1 MVLACYHN
9 WSGSGRYPQ
18 VFLFVPGAGAPE
30 LISPA
35 ANTTQASNGSAGTT
49 LAVNASGLS
58 MVWESDASN
67 IDPNDHNGKKDI
79 FVLADESMFTD
90 VIFANGFDAASRR
103 QASVGSSRIAL
114 VTPRD

>member
-1 MVLACYHN
+1 MLPTSEYDSCSVSAISDIASVVLGCYNN
-9 WSGSGRYPQ
+9 WTGSGRYLQ

-35 ANTTQASNGSAGTT
+35 ANSTLASNGSAGTS

-58 MVWESDASN
+58 MVWESDAS
-67 IDPNDHNGKKDI
+67 DADANDHNGSSDI

-90 VIFANGFDAASRR
+90 VIFANGFE
-103 QASVGSSRIAL
+103 
-114 VTPRD
+114 